1 MIVADQEPT
10 VALLLSGIGIY
21 GVIAFLVAERR
32 REIAVRIAIGALPRI
47 VMAETVRRGL
57 GPMVI
62 GLGLGAA
69 TALAVGGAL
78 RRFLFEI
85 APKCWGIGAGNPV
98 GPDSARDGS
107 SGLSPPIRTTVL
119 APASSDFCRTRSR

>member
-85 APKCWGIGAGNPV
+85 APNEPTVYLGVAGAVLLAGVAGVLVPAIR
-98 GPDSARDGS
+98 SARI
-107 SGLSPPIRTTVL
+107 PPATVL
-119 APASSDFCRTRSR
+119 RD